1 MIQNQI
7 SQFFKKRIY
16 SFCFILV
23 LLILSVNQLY
33 SMQIFVVT
41 PRGTHITIEVEPIDL
56 IEDVKAKILDK
67 EGILPELQV
76 LVYNG
81 VTLENGNTLQD
92 YNISK
97 DAILQLIILQ
107 AIPTLPLWAFITLS
121 MIMISLFIVFNKRR

>member
-1 MIQNQI
+1 
-7 SQFFKKRIY
+7 
-16 SFCFILV
+16 
-23 LLILSVNQLY
+23 
-33 SMQIFVVT
+33 MQIFVVT
-41 PRGTHITIEVEPIDL
+41 PAGTHITIEVEPIDL

-97 DAILQLIILQ
+97 DDILQLIILQ

>member
-16 SFCFILV
+16 SFCFISV

-41 PRGTHITIEVEPIDL
+41 PAGTHITIEVEPIDL

-97 DAILQLIILQ
+97 DDILQLIILQ